1 MDRDIKMLGRGLT
14 KRRVFIALLLIIALF
29 AILGDKGLIDLYRVR
44 GELDGIQTY
53 NRALEKENREIEK
66 EIALLKGDRRYIE
79 HIAKKELG
87 MIRKNEVIYKI
98 RPGE

>member
-1 MDRDIKMLGRGLT
+1 MLGRGLT
-14 KRRVFIALLLIIALF
+14 KRRIFIALLLIIALF
-29 AILGDKGLIDLYRVR
+29 AVLGDKGLIDLYRVR

-53 NRALEKENREIEK
+53 NKALEKENREIEK

-87 MIRKNEVIYKI
+87 MIMKNEVIYKI

>member
-1 MDRDIKMLGRGLT
+1 MLGRGLT
-14 KRRVFIALLLIIALF
+14 KRRIFIALLLIIALF
-29 AILGDKGLIDLYRVR
+29 AVLGDKGLIDLYRVR

-53 NRALEKENREIEK
+53 NKALEKENREIEK

>member
-1 MDRDIKMLGRGLT
+1 MLGRGLT
-14 KRRVFIALLLIIALF
+14 KRRIFIALLLIIALF
-29 AILGDKGLIDLYRVR
+29 AVLGDKGLIDLYRVR

-53 NRALEKENREIEK
+53 NKALDKENREIEK

>member
-1 MDRDIKMLGRGLT
+1 MLGRGLT
-14 KRRVFIALLLIIALF
+14 KRRIFIALLLIIALF
-29 AILGDKGLIDLYRVR
+29 AVLGDKGLIDLYRVR